1 MPTTTLP
8 PVRGSRLPA
17 VPGRA
22 SRPRPFPSR
31 ARPSPRPAFLDRRLT
46 GGEAGD
52 RDAVRGAADVVHAGR
67 VEEPYRAGVPP
78 VLATDADL
86 QTGMSGSPPLAGEQD
101 ELPDP
106 IAVESLERV
115 LHEDAEAFLVDV
127 VRQEPPC
134 VVARQRHGHLREIV
148 GPEGEE
154 IGPASDRA
162 REERRARHLD
172 HRADMVGDLQLL

>member
-8 PVRGSRLPA
+8 PVRGSRLLA
-17 VPGRA
+17 VPGGA
-22 SRPRPFPSR
+22 ARPRPWPGR
-31 ARPSPRPAFLDRRLT
+31 ARPSPRPALLDRRLS
-46 GGEAGD
+46 GGQARD

-86 QTGMSGSPPLAGEQD
+86 QTGMGGASPLDREQD

-134 VVARQRHGHLREIV
+134 
-148 GPEGEE
+148 
-154 IGPASDRA
+154 
-162 REERRARHLD
+162 
-172 HRADMVGDLQLL
+172 